1 MCILGTKFE
10 INQSNK
16 KQKQMKNIFLLLLF
30 VGAFIV
36 NANAQPPKFDDLVVL
51 FADGNYE
58 KLLKKAEKYTQSDKT
73 KKNPIPYL
81 YLSKGNY
88 EIAREGGDLLDKFP
102 KASRDALK
110 YAGKCISKDKDGMV
124 YKENLAY
131 FTTLKLS
138 IVEEIRNLV
147 DVQEWTKVSGKLL
160 AIKKVDKND
169 IGHHYLAAALAYH
182 TKDRKKFVSEAK
194 IADEMLANADPSQ
207 FTINEDDD
215 VDINEKKKADLEML
229 KIGVMAYA
237 DALVLSRQEAKAK
250 DLMGKVAQWY
260 EKDEE
265 FKTKYDEI
273 VN

>member
-1 MCILGTKFE
+1 
-10 INQSNK
+10 
-16 KQKQMKNIFLLLLF
+16 MKNLFLLCLF
-30 VGAFIV
+30 AGGFIINV
-36 NANAQPPKFDDLVVL
+36 NAQPPKFDDLVVL

-58 KLLKKAEKYTQSDKT
+58 KLLKKAENYTQSDKT

-81 YLSKGNY
+81 YLSKANY
-88 EIAREGGDLLDKFP
+88 EIAREGGKLVEKYP
-102 KASRDALK
+102 KAGRDALK
-110 YAGKCISKDKDGMV
+110 YAGKCISKDKDGTV

-131 FTTLKLS
+131 FTTLKLN
-138 IVEEIRNLV
+138 IIEEIRNLV
-147 DVQEWTKVSGKLL
+147 DTQEWSKLSGKLL

-182 TKDRKKFVSEAK
+182 TKDRKKFASEAK
-194 IADEMLANADPSQ
+194 LAEEKLTNADPSH

-215 VDINEKKKADLEML
+215 VDLNEKKKADLEML

-237 DALVLSRQEAKAK
+237 DALILSKQKPAAK

-265 FKTKYDEI
+265 FKAKYDEI

>member
-1 MCILGTKFE
+1 
-10 INQSNK
+10 
-16 KQKQMKNIFLLLLF
+16 MKNLFLLLIF
-30 VGAFIV
+30 IGAFII

-51 FADGNYE
+51 FADGNYA
-58 KLLKKAEKYTQSDKT
+58 KLLKKAENYTQSDKT

-81 YLSKGNY
+81 YLSKANY
-88 EIAREGGDLLDKFP
+88 EIAREGGDLLKKYP
-102 KASRDALK
+102 KAGRDALK
-110 YAGKCISKDKDGMV
+110 YAGKCISKDKDGTV

-131 FTTLKLS
+131 FTTLKS
-138 IVEEIRNLV
+138 GIIEEIRNLV
-147 DVQEWTKVSGKLL
+147 ETGEWSKVSGKLL
-160 AIKKVDKND
+160 AIKKVDKDD
-169 IGHHYLAAALAYH
+169 IGQHYLAAALAYH

-194 IADEMLANADPSQ
+194 LAEEMLKNANPSK

-237 DALVLSRQEAKAK
+237 DALVLSKQTPAAK
-250 DLMGKVAQWY
+250 DLLGKVAQWY

-265 FKTKYDEI
+265 FKAKYDEI